1 MHCLNKTDYLG
12 IFCKE
17 KLPTVLIYLFKMY
30 LNINFARG
38 KFILL
43 VKSKQANTWPNK
55 QKNEGR
61 ELVRSNAVSKANSKE
76 WGRKKLKRKLE

>member
-30 LNINFARG
+30 LNINFAHG

-43 VKSKQANTWPNK
+43 VKSKQANTWTNK
-55 QKNEGR
+55 QKNKGR
-61 ELVRSNAVSKANSKE
+61 ELVRNTAVRQIQRNEAERSSREN
-76 WGRKKLKRKLE
+76 

>member
-12 IFCKE
+12 IFSKE

-30 LNINFARG
+30 LNINFAHG

-43 VKSKQANTWPNK
+43 VKSKQANEWTNK
-55 QKNEGR
+55 KTRGG
-61 ELVRSNAVSKANSKE
+61 S
-76 WGRKKLKRKLE
+76 WGEVML